1 VDPVDSGSATLIN
14 VPDEFGVGGLE
25 ILSGA
30 RDNLSGGTMAA
41 SRQSRHPTS
50 YLPQHPYL
58 LHKKT
63 DQKMER
69 NQISENSNETN
80 PMLYYLTL
88 INLVRQ

>member
-1 VDPVDSGSATLIN
+1 MDPVDPGSATLIN

-30 RDNLSGGTMAA
+30 RDDLAGGTMAA

-50 YLPQHPYL
+50 YLPQHPNL

-63 DQKMER
+63 QEG
-69 NQISENSNETN
+69 SF
-80 PMLYYLTL
+80 LYC
-88 INLVRQ
+88 V